1 MCLDKDKLVAA
12 VENLS
17 PPLKA
22 LINIATLRIVGRPL
36 EQLLETT
43 PREALKAFLQFA
55 GPHNY
60 QLLLRIFQQQ
70 LAKQRC
76 YVTLEELER
85 FIEK

>member
-1 MCLDKDKLVAA
+1 M
-12 VENLS
+12 
-17 PPLKA
+17 
-22 LINIATLRIVGRPL
+22 
-36 EQLLETT
+36 LETS

-70 LAKQRC
+70 LAKQKC
-76 YVTLEELER
+76 YVTLEELDR